1 MAASVNHSD
10 QHAADTQRCCGLGFR
25 RHADTKRQVE
35 CSDELRQQLWQQD
48 SDLTQ
53 HAALGKG
60 RHCQFETFLP
70 VHGNDA
76 HGFENATASV
86 AGMDP
91 GGRKNQASTT
101 ATACGVN
108 F

>member
-1 MAASVNHSD
+1 
-10 QHAADTQRCCGLGFR
+10 LGFR

-91 GGRKNQASTT
+91 GGKNQASTT

-108 F
+108 WVSKILWL